1 MSRARMSIRVDRRLV
16 VVRGWRAAELLQG
29 AGIKATFSGSAG
41 GWMVDRQRLGDVL
54 AYFESRNITVVI
66 TDVDQLE
73 LPVPPDGG
81 EAA

>member
-1 MSRARMSIRVDRRLV
+1 MSRARISIRVDDKMIS
-16 VVRGWRAAELLQG
+16 VRGWRAADHLRS
-29 AGIKATFSGSAG
+29 AGKRPVFSGTS
-41 GWMVDRQRLGDVL
+41 GWMLDRRHLGDVL

-73 LPVPPDGG
+73 LPEPPDGG